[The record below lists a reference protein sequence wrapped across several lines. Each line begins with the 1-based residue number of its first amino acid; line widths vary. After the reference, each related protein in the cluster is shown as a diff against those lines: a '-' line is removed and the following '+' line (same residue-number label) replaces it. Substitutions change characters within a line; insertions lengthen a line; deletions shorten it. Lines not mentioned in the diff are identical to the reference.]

1 MSGTLIFWLCLQII
15 KGSFWSHYVYFYFS
29 MVGMF
34 FYSFC
39 QRDFYILDEVWLVN
53 HSYITSGLWILSA
66 LFLHE
71 PLWAILIKIFI
82 EHFLFWKRDCLVY
95 LYPGSLKELER
106 QLAVKRA
113 SLPPE
118 PASDD
123 ENAVKLVVRMPDS
136 SRRGRRFLKSDK
148 LQVSCSLKSIS
159 LSLFHCT
166 WVAHHAC
173 SWHWNSTLWKV
184 YMSPVTTH
192 IKVTSL
198 KLTWYCQGFG
208 IQHSYSGWIRL

>member
-1 MSGTLIFWLCLQII
+1 MSLYEPSQLR
-15 KGSFWSHYVYFYFS
+15 SS
-29 MVGMF
+29 
-34 FYSFC
+34 
-39 QRDFYILDEVWLVN
+39 LD
-53 HSYITSGLWILSA
+53 
-66 LFLHE
+66 
-71 PLWAILIKIFI
+71 
-82 EHFLFWKRDCLVY
+82 EHFLFWKRDCLVH

-118 PASDD
+118 PAGDD

-148 LQVSCSLKSIS
+148 LQVSCSLRSIS

-166 WVAHHAC
+166 WVAHHVY
-173 SWHWNSTLWKV
+173 SWHWNFTLWKV

-192 IKVTSL
+192 IRVTSL
-198 KLTWYCQGFG
+198 KLTWYCQGSG
-208 IQHSYSGWIRL
+208 IQHICSGWIWLWYICPWA